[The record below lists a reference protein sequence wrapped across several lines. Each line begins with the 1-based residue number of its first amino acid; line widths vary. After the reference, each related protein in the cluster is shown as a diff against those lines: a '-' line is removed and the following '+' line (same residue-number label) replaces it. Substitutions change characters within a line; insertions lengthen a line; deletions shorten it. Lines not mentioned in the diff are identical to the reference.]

1 LFLAILKVVAG
12 GERPDDAAL
21 MAELA
26 RGEQAALERLYDRYG
41 RAVYSLVLRI
51 TQHGAMAEE
60 IVQDVF
66 LQLWKNAP
74 LYQPERGRL
83 EPWLFTIARN
93 RALDHLRLKREKQRR
108 LEDAMEIEPSAV
120 APNPEAY
127 VDQQRR
133 SEKVRAVMAALPADE
148 RRAIELAFFDGMSHS
163 EVATALAKPLGTVK
177 SWIRNGLLRLREELA
192 TPAYGGRAGTLG
204 EAQ

>member
-1 LFLAILKVVAG
+1 MFLAILKMVGG

-26 RGEQAALERLYDRYG
+26 RGEQSALEQLYDRYG
-41 RAVYSLVLRI
+41 RAIYSLVLRI
-51 TQHGAMAEE
+51 TQHGGTAEE

-74 LYQPERGRL
+74 LYQPERRL

-108 LEDAMEIEPSAV
+108 LEDTMDIEPSAVV
-120 APNPEAY
+120 APNPEAF

-133 SEKVRAVMAALPADE
+133 SERVRAVMNALPAEE
-148 RRAIELAFFDGMSHS
+148 RRAIELAYFDGMSHS
-163 EVATALAKPLGTVK
+163 EVAAALAKPLGTVK
-177 SWIRNGLLRLREELA
+177 SWIRNGLIRLREELTA
-192 TPAYGGRAGTLG
+192 KEMPPGTWG

>member
-1 LFLAILKVVAG
+1 MFLAALKVLGG

-26 RGEQAALERLYDRYG
+26 RGEQTALECLYDRYG
-41 RAVYSLVLRI
+41 RAVFSLALRI
-51 TQHGAMAEE
+51 TQHSGAAEE

-66 LQLWKNAP
+66 LQLWKSAP

-108 LEDAMEIEPSAV
+108 IEDTLEIEPGAV
-120 APNPEAY
+120 AVPNPEAY
-127 VDQQRR
+127 VDLQRR
-133 SEKVRAVMAALPADE
+133 SEKVRAVVNSLPAEE
-148 RRAIELAFFDGMSHS
+148 RRAIELAFFEGMSHS
-163 EVATALAKPLGTVK
+163 EVAAALAKPLGTVK
-177 SWIRNGLLRLREELA
+177 SWIRNGLIRLREALA
-192 TPAYGGRAGTLG
+192 AEEMHPRSLG
-204 EAQ
+204 EAP